1 MAFGLDSTGTKRA
14 VLFVFVIVG
23 GGFLFYRYLWSPI
36 HEERF
41 AVESHLERIEQ
52 YNTQARALTQ
62 EERVRDLRQREEEY
76 RLTLQAY
83 EKLLPSQ
90 AEVPGLLEDVAR
102 AALRNDVAIVNFA
115 PLDEIQGRHLAELP
129 YDVQI
134 QGDYHDIGRFA
145 AEVSNLERLVRP
157 VIMELEQE
165 QIETTVED
173 ELDTYEVLATFRLST
188 FITGD
193 VEVPLESMDAETV
206 ATPMPVPEGEDAG

>member
-1 MAFGLDSTGTKRA
+1 MAFGLDSVNAKRA
-14 VLFVFVIVG
+14 VLYLFVIG
-23 GGFLFYRYLWSPI
+23 GAAFLYHRYLWSPV

-62 EERVRDLRQREEEY
+62 EERVRDLQQREEEY

-115 PLDEIQGRHLAELP
+115 PLDEVQGRHLAELP

-134 QGDYHDIGRFA
+134 QGNYHDIGRFA

-157 VIMELEQE
+157 VVLELEQE
-165 QIETTVED
+165 QIETTVEG

-188 FITGD
+188 FVTGD
-193 VEVPLESMDAETV
+193 VEVPLEPLETEAV
-206 ATPMPVPEGEDAG
+206 VTPIPAGEDEDAG